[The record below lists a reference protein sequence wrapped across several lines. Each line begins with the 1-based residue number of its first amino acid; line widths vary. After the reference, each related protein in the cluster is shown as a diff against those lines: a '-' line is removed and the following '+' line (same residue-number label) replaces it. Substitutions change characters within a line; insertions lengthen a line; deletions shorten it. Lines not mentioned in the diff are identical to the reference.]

1 MSRKKVNKHID
12 EIRSEVVER
21 ISTTSNHTQICRAY
35 EIITGNTV
43 SFASDENEDIKIVI
57 MGNSI
62 VNK

>member
-12 EIRSEVVER
+12 EIRREVVER
-21 ISTTSNHTQICRAY
+21 ISTTSNHTEICRAY
-35 EIITGNTV
+35 EVISGNTV

-57 MGNSI
+57 VSDRI